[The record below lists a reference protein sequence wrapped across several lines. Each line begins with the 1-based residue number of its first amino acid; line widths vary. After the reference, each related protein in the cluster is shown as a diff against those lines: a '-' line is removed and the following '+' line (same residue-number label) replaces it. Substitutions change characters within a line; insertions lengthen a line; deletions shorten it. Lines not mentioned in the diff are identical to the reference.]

1 MNEISDGGFL
11 PMEILSVSAVKT
23 SDMEADL
30 TLTAEGESTT
40 VQVGKD
46 TYEPVGETVDPEGR
60 EHVLVEI
67 RTSK

>member
-1 MNEISDGGFL
+1 MNEISDGAFL
-11 PMEILSVSAVKT
+11 TTEIPSVFGVKT

-40 VQVGKD
+40 AQVGKD

>member
-1 MNEISDGGFL
+1 MNEISDGAFL
-11 PMEILSVSAVKT
+11 TMEIPSVFGVKT
-23 SDMEADL
+23 SDMDADL
-30 TLTAEGESTT
+30 TLAAEEESTT

-46 TYEPVGETVDPEGR
+46 TYEPVGENVAPEGR

>member
-23 SDMEADL
+23 SDMDADL
-30 TLTAEGESTT
+30 TLTAKGESTT

-46 TYEPVGETVDPEGR
+46 TYEPVGENRRP
-60 EHVLVEI
+60 
-67 RTSK
+67 